1 MQNVGKD
8 GLVSYSEY
16 QWYISS
22 GVTPIPSFIKKK
34 KTIYLFMH

>member
-16 QWYISS
+16 QWYVSS
-22 GVTPIPSFIKKK
+22 GITPIPSFMKNNLLVYALK
-34 KTIYLFMH
+34 